1 MSKHTKYIFGIIVFL
16 ITFIIYNFTLSK
28 TVYYTDAGE
37 LASAAYY
44 LGIAH
49 PTGYP
54 LFTILAH
61 LWSYLPISDS
71 IIHSFNIFAAFL
83 VAFSS
88 SIIFLII
95 WQILSNIISN
105 NYKIYICFIISLT
118 FSFSFTMWQQ
128 STSIEVYPLQILLF
142 SLIIFLSIKAHYSSD
157 IRCWLLTAFLIGLS
171 FTNHLT
177 TLFIV
182 PSTLYLFFFEKNKLI
197 LTKNKFKDFL
207 LIIIT
212 FFLPLSLYLSIVIR
226 SASYPPINWGWI
238 HRSFE
243 KFLYHVQGKQYQ
255 VWMFSGD
262 KINENVQK
270 FIELIPYQFAFIG
283 VLFIILAL
291 YYLIKIKE
299 KQLLTYLLI
308 NIVFSF
314 LYAINYS
321 IHDIDSYFSLSFIS
335 LFFIIPFG
343 VLYLYEKYKKLIF
356 IIIILP
362 LINLFINYQKVD
374 ISNNYL
380 VEDYTKQ
387 LINNLDSN
395 AILITAQWDYFN
407 SAFMYYQSVEK
418 VRPDIVIV
426 EKELLRRTWYPLQLE
441 IKNPELTNLVKLE
454 LERYKIDLE
463 KFESGQPIQNY
474 PYIQNNYINLLRRI
488 IETNIYERPVYVG
501 LDILQS
507 EQDIIKG
514 FNLYPVGLV
523 YKITND
529 SIPDKYKFDI
539 EKFNRFIENS
549 QKAKNYLD
557 SGIINI
563 AYSQILN
570 SAKFFEA
577 YRKLN
582 ASIKA
587 YEICL
592 KFNPNNSEIKE
603 SVKNIKKQIN
613 N

>member
-61 LWSYLPISDS
+61 LWSYLSFGNS
-71 IIHSFNIFAAFL
+71 VIHSFNILAALL
-83 VAFSS
+83 VAISS
-88 SIIFLII
+88 SIIFFVIYE
-95 WQILSNIISN
+95 ILSNINFNS
-105 NYKIYICFIISLT
+105 YKIFICIVISLT
-118 FSFSFTMWQQ
+118 YSFSLTIWQQ
-128 STSIEVYPLQILLF
+128 STTIEVYPLQILLF
-142 SLIIFLSIKAHYSSD
+142 SLIIFFSIEAHYSSD
-157 IRCWLLTAFLIGLS
+157 IRYWLLTAFLIGLS

-177 TLFIV
+177 TLFII
-182 PSTLYLFFFEKNKLI
+182 PSTLYLFFFERNKLI
-197 LTKNKFKDFL
+197 LTKNKLKDFL
-207 LIIIT
+207 LIIMT

-226 SASYPPINWGWI
+226 SASYPPINWGWV
-238 HRSFE
+238 HRNFE

-262 KINENVQK
+262 KINENVHK
-270 FIELIPYQFAFIG
+270 FLELIPYQFAFLGI
-283 VLFIILAL
+283 LLIILGL
-291 YYLIKIKE
+291 YYLIKNKE
-299 KQLLTYLLI
+299 KELLIYFLI
-308 NIVFSF
+308 NIVFTF

-335 LFFIIPFG
+335 LFIIIPFG
-343 VLYLYEKYKKLIF
+343 VLYLYEKSKKFIFFLIL
-356 IIIILP
+356 LP
-362 LINLFINYQKVD
+362 LINIFINYPKVK

-407 SAFMYYQSVEK
+407 SAFIYYQSVENI
-418 VRPDIVIV
+418 RPDIVIV
-426 EKELLRRTWYPLQLE
+426 EKELLRRTWYPLQFE
-441 IKNPELTNLVKLE
+441 IKYPEITNLVKLE
-454 LERYKIDLE
+454 LERYKTDLE
-463 KFESGQPIQNY
+463 KFESGQPIQSY

-549 QKAKNYLD
+549 YNAKNYLD

>member
-1 MSKHTKYIFGIIVFL
+1 MNKYYNYIFGFIVFL
-16 ITFIIYNFTLSK
+16 ITFIFYNLTLSK
-28 TVYYTDAGE
+28 TVYYTDVGE

-61 LWSYLPISDS
+61 LWSYLPISNS
-71 IIHSFNIFAAFL
+71 IIHSFNLLAALL
-83 VAFSS
+83 VAISS
-88 SIIFLII
+88 FVIFLII
-95 WQILSNIISN
+95 YEILSNINSN
-105 NYKIYICFIISLT
+105 FYRIFICVFISLT
-118 FSFSFTMWQQ
+118 YSFSLTIWQQ

-142 SLIIFLSIKAHYSSD
+142 SLIIFFSLKANNNSD
-157 IRCWLLTAFLIGLS
+157 IRYWLLTAFLIGLS

-177 TLFIV
+177 TLFII
-182 PSTLYLFFFEKNKLI
+182 PSTLFLFFFEKNKFV

-226 SASYPPINWGWI
+226 SASYPPINWGWV

-262 KINENVQK
+262 KINENIQK
-270 FIELIPYQFAFIG
+270 FIELIPNQFAFIG
-283 VLFIILAL
+283 ILLIILGF
-291 YYLIKIKE
+291 YYLIKNKE
-299 KQLLTYLLI
+299 KKLLTYLLI
-308 NIVFSF
+308 NIVFTF

-321 IHDIDSYFSLSFIS
+321 IHDIDSYFSLSFIT
-335 LFFIIPFG
+335 LFLIISYG
-343 VLYLYEKYKKLIF
+343 ALYLYERSKKLIF

-362 LINLFINYQKVD
+362 LINLFINYKSVD
-374 ISNNYL
+374 ISDNFF

-387 LINNLDSN
+387 IINDLDNN

-407 SAFMYYQSVEK
+407 SAFIYYQSVEK
-418 VRPDIVIV
+418 VRPDIVII

-441 IKNPELTNLVKLE
+441 IKYPELTNLVKLE
-454 LERYKIDLE
+454 LRRYKTDLE

-474 PYIQNNYINLLRRI
+474 PFIQNNYIYLLRRI
-488 IETNIYERPVYVG
+488 IETNINNRPVYVG
-501 LDILQS
+501 IDILQT

-529 SIPDKYKFDI
+529 SIPDKYQFDI
-539 EKFNRFIENS
+539 EKFNRFIKNS
-549 QKAKNYLD
+549 HKTKNYLD
-557 SGIINI
+557 SGIVNI

-570 SAKFFEA
+570 SAKFFET
-577 YRKLN
+577 YRKYN

-592 KFNPNNSEIKE
+592 KFNPNNSELKE
-603 SVKNIKKQIN
+603 LYNNLKKQIN